1 MSEEDTH
8 DTKFDNHFQEMEI
21 QHKALVSF
29 IDVKCNQINIKIEAV
44 EKRLTRILKGILFVL
59 LILVAVI
66 AKG

>member
-1 MSEEDTH
+1 MSEEDS
-8 DTKFDNHFQEMEI
+8 FNQHFQEMEI

-29 IDVKCNQINIKIEAV
+29 IDVKCDQINIKIGAV

>member
-1 MSEEDTH
+1 MSEEDAH

>member
-29 IDVKCNQINIKIEAV
+29 IDVKCDQINIKIGAV
-44 EKRLTRILKGILFVL
+44 EKRLSRILKGILFVL
-59 LILVAVI
+59 IAMVAVI
-66 AKG
+66 STK